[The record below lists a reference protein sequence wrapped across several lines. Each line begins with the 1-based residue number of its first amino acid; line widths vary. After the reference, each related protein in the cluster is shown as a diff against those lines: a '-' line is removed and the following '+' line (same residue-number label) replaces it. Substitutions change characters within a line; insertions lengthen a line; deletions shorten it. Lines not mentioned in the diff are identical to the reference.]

1 MEMVI
6 MGRYC
11 CFLVALLLQMVLLNA
26 GLCSCQASPI
36 EQSQPHHREIHHRF
50 PDTFEGF
57 VEEPVFQG
65 KVYVY
70 EVGRNNPYS
79 VVLIHGIG
87 SGAARNWENV
97 IHTLARQYHVVVFD
111 LPGFGRSD
119 KENAL
124 YSPANYAALVKWV
137 VEKRVQGPF
146 TLVGHSMGGAI
157 ALHFAAIY
165 PRHLQHLILIDVA
178 GVLHRTV
185 VSELS
190 RKIKKNIP
198 FGELLSKPLDIVDRC
213 AKIAMAA
220 IEYGGLPEDLD
231 SILASAR
238 LRQRILKGNPDI
250 IAGLAVANEDFS
262 RRVEYIGQPVTIIW
276 GAQDTVAPIR
286 TGKAL
291 VARLPNARL
300 IEMKGLGHSPMLE
313 DPQRFNKLLM
323 QNISAPTDRSVPLK
337 IVGSKRVG
345 RFEQKNDLTIT
356 GAYDR
361 VKINNCHNIKLEKV
375 TARSLLITK
384 SEANIENS
392 WIAGSKVALT
402 ATDSWITLTAVTLEG
417 EVAIVAE
424 RSHLDLA
431 GVVLKSKEIM
441 VKSQEKSALVFSV
454 SKAVTGGK
462 TQYLHGI
469 HKLTPIEG
477 GS

>member
-1 MEMVI
+1 MVI

-11 CFLVALLLQMVLLNA
+11 FFLAALLLQMVLLNA
-26 GLCSCQASPI
+26 ELCSCQASPI
-36 EQSQPHHREIHHRF
+36 VQSQPQHRENHRRVAN
-50 PDTFEGF
+50 TFEGF
-57 VEEPVFQG
+57 IEEPVFQG
-65 KVYVY
+65 KAYVY

-79 VVLIHGIG
+79 VVLIHGVG
-87 SGAARNWENV
+87 SGAARDWEKV
-97 IHTLARQYHVVVFD
+97 IHILARQYHVIVFD

-119 KENAL
+119 KKNAL
-124 YSPANYAALVKWV
+124 YSPANYAAFVKWV
-137 VEKRVQGPF
+137 VEKRIEGPF

-157 ALHFAAIY
+157 ALHFASIY
-165 PRHLQHLILIDVA
+165 PRDLQHLILIDVA

-185 VSELS
+185 LSKLS
-190 RKIKKNIP
+190 RKIKENIP
-198 FGELLSKPLDIVDRC
+198 FGELLLKPLDIVDKY
-213 AKIAMAA
+213 AKIVMEA
-220 IEYGGLPEDLD
+220 IEYQGLPGDLD
-231 SILASAR
+231 STLASAR
-238 LRQRILKGNPDI
+238 LRLRVLKGNPNI
-250 IAGLAVANEDFS
+250 ISGLAVANEDFS

-337 IVGSKRVG
+337 IAESKRVG
-345 RFEQKNDLTIT
+345 RFEQKSDLTIT

-361 VKINNCHNIKLEKV
+361 LVINNCHNIKLEKV
-375 TARSLLITK
+375 TAGSLLITK

-417 EVAIVAE
+417 EVSIVAE

-441 VKSQEKSALVFSV
+441 AKSKEGSTLVFSV

-469 HKLTPIEG
+469 HKFTQIEG
-477 GS
+477 ES